1 VPICYTH
8 KVTNISN
15 VIGPSEI
22 WEPTNKT
29 ISIRKTT
36 WQRLQK
42 YGTHYGSTYD
52 SIIAQILDEKE
63 GKSIPE
69 GEGSF
74 END

>member
-1 VPICYTH
+1 V
-8 KVTNISN
+8 SN
-15 VIGPSEI
+15 VSSVIGPSET

-42 YGTHYGSTYD
+42 YGTYYGSTYD
-52 SIIAQILDEKE
+52 SIIAQKE

-74 END
+74 

>member
-1 VPICYTH
+1 V
-8 KVTNISN
+8 SN
-15 VIGPSEI
+15 VSSVIGPSET

-42 YGTHYGSTYD
+42 YGTYYGSTYD